1 MAPSGGATWAEF
13 EAASPEMAARGRELL
28 YRGGDGE
35 AMLVTVRGAAPP
47 RLHPVNA
54 GIVDGHLYTFV
65 QSKSA
70 KRTDLE
76 EDGRYALHTHYD
88 PQAPHEFMVRGRAR
102 GVDDEAT
109 RAAVAAT
116 WFFNAKDYPLYEL
129 LIESALLGHRPTAN
143 DWPPAYTSWKP
154 ST

>member
-1 MAPSGGATWAEF
+1 MATWSEF
-13 EAASPEMAARGRELL
+13 ESVAPEMAARGRELL

-35 AMLVTVRGAAPP
+35 AMLVTVRGDAAP

-70 KRTDLE
+70 KRTDLD

-88 PQAPHEFMVRGRAR
+88 PQAPHEFMVRGRALL
-102 GVDDEAT
+102 VTDEAT
-109 RAAVAAT
+109 RSAVAAS

-129 LIESALLGHRPTAN
+129 LIEGALFGHRPTAN
-143 DWPPAYTSWKP
+143 DWPPVYSTWKAP
-154 ST
+154 E

>member
-1 MAPSGGATWAEF
+1 MPSLRATWAEF
-13 EAASPEMAARGRELL
+13 EAAAPEMAARGRDVL

-35 AMLVTVRGAAPP
+35 AMLVTVRGDSAP

-54 GIVDGHLYTFV
+54 GVVDGHLYTFV

-70 KRTDLE
+70 KRTDLD

-102 GVDDEAT
+102 RVDDEAT
-109 RAAVAAT
+109 RSEVAAN

-129 LIESALLGHRPTAN
+129 LIESVLLGHRPTAD
-143 DWPPAYTSWKP
+143 DWPPVYTSWKP
-154 ST
+154 KS

>member
-1 MAPSGGATWAEF
+1 MATWAEF
-13 EAASPEMAARGRELL
+13 ETADPEMAARGRELL
-28 YRGGDGE
+28 YRGGEGE
-35 AMLVTVRGAAPP
+35 GMLVTVRADSAP

-70 KRTDLE
+70 KRTDLD

-88 PQAPHEFMVRGRAR
+88 PGAPHEFMVRGRAR
-102 GVDDEAT
+102 QVADEAT
-109 RAAVAAT
+109 RTAVAAA

-129 LIESALLGHRPTAN
+129 LIDSALLGHRPTAD
-143 DWPPAYTSWKP
+143 DWPPVYSTWKG
-154 ST
+154 